1 MGSLLHFICTGNM
14 ARLQLAIEGA
24 EELGATD
31 AQLRGARQLLQRRQ
45 KRSSSGGSGAPG
57 SGARHAGTPG
67 SRHGARHSKGGP
79 GGSGHGGSAGPFG
92 GSPRPGSAASYRG
105 SSAGGTPRR
114 AADVGTPSPVAA
126 EQMAAPLS
134 GLHAEAEDAATWH
147 VVEAHGKHGGLAALS
162 SGLAVK
168 VPSPASLS
176 ADSTPS
182 SSLRISSGA
191 ASTDGG
197 DTPGSPPLAARGGS
211 GGMTSSQD
219 REHPPQHLSRQS
231 PPVRGSPSRVPAGS
245 RTGSSPAELGSQACT
260 LPGASRCATPDA
272 PPLLQPVPSVES
284 PVSPLARA
292 ARHGPPEG
300 AQLRGQPSPPRPD
313 KPVDAATY
321 SPPGRSGPRSSPP
334 GFPPAPQPPQYTP
347 PPLRPST
354 GSLPLDS
361 SKWFDDADD
370 GERPA
375 ASSLSADFYANGPRA
390 TDAVVPGPAYSRPRS
405 GIATTAPPMAGSRAP
420 HPREDRSCVMPAPPS
435 AAPAAAPSAWESA
448 LSAFGYGGQ
457 TPPPPAHNRG
467 QQGAL
472 PPQQQLATAGDD
484 RRSSWRRSL
493 SLSAFQSPPPPAPPP
508 PPPQLPLP
516 AAPSGWGWSGRPSGA
531 AVVAEHPFPRPASP
545 AETGSPSVTSQLSPN
560 AKEFRPEARRP
571 SRLSASHRC
580 GLLPLR
586 GSGLGTTMLKLRNGV
601 WKAARCPLPYTHQGS
616 ACRCGLKASIR
627 LVCPSLWRRTSC

>member
-1 MGSLLHFICTGNM
+1 MNNLLGSAGNM

-24 EELGATD
+24 EDLGATD

-45 KRSSSGGSGAPG
+45 KRSSSGGGGGAPG
-57 SGARHAGTPG
+57 SGSRHTGTPG
-67 SRHGARHSKGGP
+67 ARHGARHAKGP

-92 GSPRPGSAASYRG
+92 GSPRPGSASHRG

-114 AADVGTPSPVAA
+114 AADIGTPSPVAA

-134 GLHAEAEDAATWH
+134 GLHVDAEDASSWH
-147 VVEAHGKHGGLAALS
+147 VVEAHGKHGGLATLS

-197 DTPGSPPLAARGGS
+197 DTPGSPPLADRGGS
-211 GGMTSSQD
+211 GGTASSQD
-219 REHPPQHLSRQS
+219 REHLSRQV
-231 PPVRGSPSRVPAGS
+231 PPVRGSPPRAPAGS
-245 RTGSSPAELGSQACT
+245 RTPDELRTHACT
-260 LPGASRCATPDA
+260 LPDSSSRRGTPDP

-284 PVSPLARA
+284 PVSPPARA
-292 ARHGPPEG
+292 AARHSPIHG
-300 AQLRGQPSPPRPD
+300 AQLRGQPPLPRPER
-313 KPVDAATY
+313 PVEAPTY
-321 SPPGRSGPRSSPP
+321 SPPLRSGTRSLPP
-334 GFPPAPQPPQYTP
+334 GPAPALQAPPYAP

-370 GERPA
+370 TERPA
-375 ASSLSADFYANGPRA
+375 ASSLSADFYDGPRT
-390 TDAVVPGPAYSRPRS
+390 TDAVVPGPTYTRPRS
-405 GIATTAPPMAGSRAP
+405 VMATHALPTAGARAQYTREHRAGG
-420 HPREDRSCVMPAPPS
+420 MPTPPPS
-435 AAPAAAPSAWESA
+435 AAPAAGPSAWETA

-457 TPPPPAHNRG
+457 TPPAPAHGRG
-467 QQGAL
+467 QQGL
-472 PPQQQLATAGDD
+472 PPQQQLAAGDD

-493 SLSAFQSPPPPAPPP
+493 SLSAFQSPPSSMP

-516 AAPSGWGWSGRPSGA
+516 AATSGWGWTGRATGA
-531 AVVAEHPFPRPASP
+531 AAEQPLPRPASP

-571 SRLSASHRC
+571 SRLSASHR
-580 GLLPLR
+580 R
-586 GSGLGTTMLKLRNGV
+586 G
-601 WKAARCPLPYTHQGS
+601 
-616 ACRCGLKASIR
+616 
-627 LVCPSLWRRTSC
+627 

>member
-1 MGSLLHFICTGNM
+1 MVHVYCAGNM

-24 EELGATD
+24 EDLGATD

-45 KRSSSGGSGAPG
+45 KRSSSGGGGAPG
-57 SGARHAGTPG
+57 SGSRHAGTPG
-67 SRHGARHSKGGP
+67 SRHGARHAKGP

-92 GSPRPGSAASYRG
+92 GSPRPGSASYRG

-114 AADVGTPSPVAA
+114 TADVGTPSHVAA

-134 GLHAEAEDAATWH
+134 GLHADAEDASAWH
-147 VVEAHGKHGGLAALS
+147 VVEAHGKHGGGLAALS
-162 SGLAVK
+162 AGLAVK

-211 GGMTSSQD
+211 GGTASSQD
-219 REHPPQHLSRQS
+219 REHLSRQS
-231 PPVRGSPSRVPAGS
+231 PPVRSSPPQAPAGS
-245 RTGSSPAELGSQACT
+245 RTGSSPDELRPHACA
-260 LPGASRCATPDA
+260 LPDSSSRRGTPDA

-284 PVSPLARA
+284 PVSPSARV
-292 ARHGPPEG
+292 ARHSPPGG
-300 AQLRGQPSPPRPD
+300 AQLRGQPPLPRTERPSEA
-313 KPVDAATY
+313 PVY
-321 SPPGRSGPRSSPP
+321 SPPLRSGTRSLPP
-334 GFPPAPQPPQYTP
+334 GPAPAPLAPQYTP

-370 GERPA
+370 TERPA
-375 ASSLSADFYANGPRA
+375 ASSLSADFYDGPRT

-405 GIATTAPPMAGSRAP
+405 VTASNAPPMAGPRAQY
-420 HPREDRSCVMPAPPS
+420 PREHRSGVMPAHPPS
-435 AAPAAAPSAWESA
+435 ADSAVGPSAWETA

-457 TPPPPAHNRG
+457 TASASAHGHG
-467 QQGAL
+467 QQGL
-472 PPQQQLATAGDD
+472 PPQQQLAAGDD
-484 RRSSWRRSL
+484 RRASWRRSL
-493 SLSAFQSPPPPAPPP
+493 SLSAFQSPPSPAAPL
-508 PPPQLPLP
+508 PPQLPLP
-516 AAPSGWGWSGRPSGA
+516 ASTSGWGWAGRATGA
-531 AVVAEHPFPRPASP
+531 AVAEQPFPRPASP

-580 GLLPLR
+580 G
-586 GSGLGTTMLKLRNGV
+586 SCNTF
-601 WKAARCPLPYTHQGS
+601 
-616 ACRCGLKASIR
+616 
-627 LVCPSLWRRTSC
+627 VC